1 MDINVKLAKEFGLR
15 SGQVEKTIQLIDEGN
30 TVPFIARYRKEVT
43 GGLTDVTLRELDER
57 LAYLRNLEARKEEV
71 LKLIDEQG
79 KLTEDLKNEI
89 EKAEVLQRVEDLYK
103 PYKKKKATR
112 ASKARERG
120 LEPLA
125 MLMTA
130 QQTENGVPEDYAKD
144 FIDHEK
150 GVESASDALAGA
162 CDIIAEMIAEDADLI
177 DEIRDKTYNAGL
189 IVTEAADPEEK
200 TVYDMYYGKSEGISK
215 IPNHRI
221 LAINRGE
228 KEKKLKVRVDIDEGI
243 ITDFIED
250 DMVRNP
256 VCIFAGLIRET
267 IADAYKRLIAP
278 SVEREMRNILTERA
292 QTDAVKVFAKNTENL
307 LMVPPVKNKKVISID
322 PGYRTGC
329 KVAVLTGTGKL
340 VAYTTIYPTAP
351 KNDVAGTERTLKK
364 IIDKYGC
371 DVIVIGNGTASRE
384 TEEVIAG
391 FIRKNDM
398 DIQYTIVN
406 EAGASVYSASK
417 LAAEE
422 YPDLDVTTRGAMSLG
437 RRLQDP
443 LAELVKID
451 PKHIGVGQYQ
461 HDINQK
467 ALDTALSGVV
477 ENCVNRVGVDLN
489 TASPSLLSY
498 VAGINMGIAKNIV
511 AYREENGSFKSRR
524 ELLKVAKLGPKA
536 FEQCAGFLRI
546 SGGKEA
552 LDSTAVHPE
561 SYKAAKTM
569 MDKIG
574 ISGAD
579 IAGGGVNDIDEKI
592 FQAYP
597 ALKQSESLD
606 KMAAELGIGRPTL
619 ADIIE
624 ELKKPGRDPRDDA
637 PAVIFR
643 NDVRSFDDL
652 EEGMELTGTV
662 RNVVDFGAFVDIGV
676 KQDGLVHISQM
687 SRGYVNHP
695 MDVVSVGDTVKVR
708 ILSVDQD
715 KKKISLTMI
724 V

>member
-1 MDINVKLAKEFGLR
+1 M
-15 SGQVEKTIQLIDEGN
+15 
-30 TVPFIARYRKEVT
+30 
-43 GGLTDVTLRELDER
+43 
-57 LAYLRNLEARKEEV
+57 
-71 LKLIDEQG
+71 
-79 KLTEDLKNEI
+79 
-89 EKAEVLQRVEDLYK
+89 
-103 PYKKKKATR
+103 
-112 ASKARERG
+112 
-120 LEPLA
+120 
-125 MLMTA
+125 
-130 QQTENGVPEDYAKD
+130 
-144 FIDHEK
+144 
-150 GVESASDALAGA
+150 
-162 CDIIAEMIAEDADLI
+162 
-177 DEIRDKTYNAGL
+177 
-189 IVTEAADPEEK
+189 
-200 TVYDMYYGKSEGISK
+200 
-215 IPNHRI
+215 
-221 LAINRGE
+221 
-228 KEKKLKVRVDIDEGI
+228 
-243 ITDFIED
+243 
-250 DMVRNP
+250 
-256 VCIFAGLIRET
+256 
-267 IADAYKRLIAP
+267 
-278 SVEREMRNILTERA
+278 
-292 QTDAVKVFAKNTENL
+292 
-307 LMVPPVKNKKVISID
+307 
-322 PGYRTGC
+322 
-329 KVAVLTGTGKL
+329 
-340 VAYTTIYPTAP
+340 
-351 KNDVAGTERTLKK
+351 
-364 IIDKYGC
+364 
-371 DVIVIGNGTASRE
+371 
-384 TEEVIAG
+384 
-391 FIRKNDM
+391 
-398 DIQYTIVN
+398 
-406 EAGASVYSASK
+406 
-417 LAAEE
+417 
-422 YPDLDVTTRGAMSLG
+422 
-437 RRLQDP
+437 
-443 LAELVKID
+443 
-451 PKHIGVGQYQ
+451 

-467 ALDTALSGVV
+467 ALDTALGGVV

-574 ISGAD
+574 ISGED
-579 IAGGGVNDIDEKI
+579 IAGGGVKDIDEKI

-597 ALKQSESLD
+597 ALKQSESLE

-643 NDVRSFDDL
+643 NDVRSFEDL

-715 KKKISLTMI
+715 KQKISLTMI